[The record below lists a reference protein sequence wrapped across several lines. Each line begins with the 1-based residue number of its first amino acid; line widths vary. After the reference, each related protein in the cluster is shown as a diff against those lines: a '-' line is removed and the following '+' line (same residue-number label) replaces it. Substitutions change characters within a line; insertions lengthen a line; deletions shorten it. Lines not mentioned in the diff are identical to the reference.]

1 MVRYG
6 AEGLPLRPLGRT
18 GLEVTP
24 LALGTWQLGGEW
36 GDFDQREAVAAIRRA
51 RDLGVNFFDTAQ
63 AYGFGASERLLG
75 EALRD
80 DLRQRR
86 DEIVIATKGG
96 LRMTYHGMVRDSS
109 REWLREGVE
118 ESLRALELEHIDLYQ
133 VHWPD
138 PDVAFAETAGA
149 LQELVDEGKIRHV
162 GVSNFDVEQIDDFAG
177 WRPVETVQPP
187 YHLFRRGIEADLLPY
202 ALERDIGVLVYGP
215 LAHGLLTGALR
226 EDTEF
231 APDDWRSKSEVFRG
245 DSYRRNLDTVQE
257 LERFARDRGHTVSQV
272 AIAWTL
278 ANPAVDVAIV
288 GSRRAAHLD
297 DSVGALAVELG
308 DEDRAEIERIMAGTE
323 AVAGPSPE
331 SV

>member
-1 MVRYG
+1 MEKIR
-6 AEGLPLRPLGRT
+6 LGIT
-18 GLEVTP
+18 ALDVTP

-36 GDFDQREAVAAIRRA
+36 GDFDHREAVVAIRRA
-51 RDLGVNFFDTAQ
+51 RELGVNFFDTAQ

-96 LRMTYHGMVRDSS
+96 LRMTDDGMVRDSS
-109 REWLREGVE
+109 PEWLRKGVE
-118 ESLRALELEHIDLYQ
+118 QSLRALDVEHIDLYQ

-138 PDVAFAETAGA
+138 PDVPFAETAGA
-149 LQELVDEGKIRHV
+149 LQELVDEGKIGHV
-162 GVSNFDVEQIDDFAG
+162 GVSNFDVEQIDDFARR
-177 WRPVETVQPP
+177 RPVETVQPP
-187 YHLFRRGIEADLLPY
+187 YHLFRRGIEGDLLPY
-202 ALERDIGVLVYGP
+202 AQEHDIGVLVYGP

-231 APDDWRSKSEVFRG
+231 APDDWRSHSDVFRG
-245 DSYRRNLDTVQE
+245 DSYRRNLQTVQE

-288 GSRRAAHLD
+288 GSRRASHLE
-297 DSVGALAVELG
+297 DSFGALAVELG
-308 DEDRAEIERIMAGTE
+308 DEDLAEIGRIMAGTE

>member
-1 MVRYG
+1 MEKIR
-6 AEGLPLRPLGRT
+6 LGVA

-24 LALGTWQLGGEW
+24 IALGTWQLGGEW
-36 GDFDQREAVAAIRRA
+36 GDFDQREAVGAIRRA

-118 ESLRALELEHIDLYQ
+118 ESLRALELDHIDLYQ

-138 PDVAFAETAGA
+138 PNVAFAETAGA
-149 LQELVDEGKIRHV
+149 LQELVEEGKIRHV
-162 GVSNFDVEQIDDFAG
+162 GVSNFDVEQIDDFAR
-177 WRPVETVQPP
+177 WRPVETLQPP

-231 APDDWRSKSEVFRG
+231 APDDWRSKSELFEG
-245 DSYRRNLDTVQE
+245 DSYRHNLETVRE
-257 LERFARDRGHTVSQV
+257 LERFASERGHTVSQV

-297 DSVGALAVELG
+297 DSVAALTVELG
-308 DEDRAEIERIMAGTE
+308 NDDLAEIEHIMAGTE